1 MKTNTISLE
10 RKIMMQSTPRSTSFS
25 LSMPN
30 LLLRLEGLTVF
41 VAAIAVYAHLG
52 GSALAFIVLLLAPDI
67 SAVGYAINP
76 RVGSWCYNAAHVYML
91 PALLAALG
99 LATGQPTLVEL
110 SCIWF
115 AHIGMDR
122 TVGYGLKYATEFK
135 DTHFNRV

>member
-1 MKTNTISLE
+1 
-10 RKIMMQSTPRSTSFS
+10 MMQSNTRPMSFS

-41 VAAIAVYAHLG
+41 AAAIVVYAHLG
-52 GSALAFIVLLLAPDI
+52 GSALAFILLLLTPDL
-67 SAVGYAINP
+67 SAIGYAINP
-76 RVGSWCYNAAHVYML
+76 RVGSRFYNAAHVYML
-91 PALLAALG
+91 PALLAAVG
-99 LATGQPTLVEL
+99 LAGGQMTLVEL